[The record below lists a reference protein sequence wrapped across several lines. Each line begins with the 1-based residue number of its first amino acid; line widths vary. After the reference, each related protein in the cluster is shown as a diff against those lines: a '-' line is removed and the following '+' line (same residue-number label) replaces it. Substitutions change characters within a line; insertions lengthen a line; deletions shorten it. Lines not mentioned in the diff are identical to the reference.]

1 MTLWAGIA
9 VWTVVALHLCFFVLE
24 SVLWTHPVVCKV
36 FNQSEHEA
44 SLTKVLAQNQ
54 GAYNLGIALML
65 AWFAYSQVAAGVC
78 ATLLFIVVMGIVGA
92 LTANVRIVL
101 IQSLPAATALW
112 LLAPQNLSFCLR

>member
-1 MTLWAGIA
+1 MMVLADIA
-9 VWTVVALHLCFFVLE
+9 VWTVVVLHICFFVLE

-36 FNQSEHEA
+36 FDQSEREA

-54 GAYNLGIALML
+54 GAYNLGIAAML
-65 AWFAYSQVAAGVC
+65 AWFVYSEVTAGVC

-101 IQSLPAATALW
+101 IQSVPATIALY
-112 LLAPQNLSFCLR
+112 LLAP